1 MVERI
6 SLLSLILLCVVTV
19 DCGLLESRI
28 KFTVFTNNGNTFVS
42 TLSDDFQSLG
52 CDPSEKLAFLTHG
65 FRESISSKW
74 VTDLVINL
82 KTYRGGCIIF
92 MDYSNHSTI
101 PIYTLLVERFYQ
113 IMTVMMRKLR
123 QLEAQGFDFGKMYMF
138 GFSYGA
144 QLVLRA
150 GVLLGVGRVAE
161 IDGEINIIINL
172 KS

>member
-6 SLLSLILLCVVTV
+6 SLLILILLCVVAV
-19 DCGLLESRI
+19 NCGLLESRI
-28 KFTVFTNNGNTFVS
+28 KFTVFTKNGITFVS

-74 VTDLVINL
+74 VTDLVLNL

-161 IDGEINIIINL
+161 IDGENNNIINL